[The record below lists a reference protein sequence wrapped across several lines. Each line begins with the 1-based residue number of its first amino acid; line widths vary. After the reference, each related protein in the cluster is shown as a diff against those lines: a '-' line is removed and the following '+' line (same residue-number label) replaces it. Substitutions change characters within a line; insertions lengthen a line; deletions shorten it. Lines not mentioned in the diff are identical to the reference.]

1 MMGSQCVSGGM
12 IETEPAY
19 QPRRPTP
26 LVRKNVSV
34 IVPARNEANRIGGG
48 VRAVLGQ
55 TTRGMSTEV
64 VVVDNGSTDGTS
76 VVGYEAGA
84 RVLLLAAS
92 PGNPGAARNAGA
104 IEAKPEQGLSARCN
118 HYCGFYRTRARR
130 ARGPVPNHP
139 PRRNYR
145 WAYSALRSKPGSR
158 VVGFSWLYHTP
169 PPLKLAGP
177 FLFLVHTCYS
187 IACWARAGV
196 LEPLA
201 MLPAVL
207 AARTTY
213 AAGFVIG
220 GIRWMQDPLQECR
233 PLGGRW
239 R

>member
-1 MMGSQCVSGGM
+1 M
-12 IETEPAY
+12 IETEPAN

-92 PGNPGAARNAGA
+92 PGNSGAARNAGA

-118 HYCGFYRTRARR
+118 HYCGFYCTHARAC
-130 ARGPVPNHP
+130 GPVPNHP
-139 PRRNYR
+139 PRRGYR
-145 WAYSALRSKPGSR
+145 WAHSALRSKQGSR
-158 VVGFSWLYHTP
+158 VARFSLLYHTTLL
-169 PPLKLAGP
+169 LKLAAP
-177 FLFLVHTCYS
+177 FVVLVHTCYS

-196 LEPLA
+196 LEPRA
-201 MLPAVL
+201 MVPAVL
-207 AARTTY
+207 VARTAY
-213 AAGFVIG
+213 AAGFAIG
-220 GIRWMQDPLQECR
+220 GIRWMQAPLQECR